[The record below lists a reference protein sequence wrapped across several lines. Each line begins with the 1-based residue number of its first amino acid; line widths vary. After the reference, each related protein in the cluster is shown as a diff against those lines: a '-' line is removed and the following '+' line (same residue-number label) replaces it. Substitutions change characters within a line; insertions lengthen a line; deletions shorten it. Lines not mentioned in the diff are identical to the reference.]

1 MSSLPPWLAQ
11 LLPILILLGAIALV
25 LARLPKVELGH
36 TDAFRRR
43 RFYNW
48 FPLGMTYAFLYM
60 GRYNVNVATSA
71 LGSRTTNADF
81 GTIFFWGTLVYGFAF
96 LLNGPLTDRL
106 GGRKTILMS
115 AAGSSVA
122 NVAMG
127 AVVYAVVTQDWQPPG
142 GLVAT
147 LSFLYAVNMYFQSFG
162 AVSIVKV
169 NASWF
174 HVRERGQL
182 GGVFGILISLG
193 VYFAYDWSRLVVQ
206 AAPVYWVF
214 FVPAAILAAFLVL
227 DFFVIR
233 DTPGQ
238 TGHPDF
244 DTADASSGD
253 TGAPLGVWPVFKR
266 MMSNPTIIVILCIEF
281 CSGFMRNAIMQWYP
295 KFAKATGIGEAFV
308 AANWGMLLCVAGIT
322 GGMFAGVISDRVFD
336 SRRGPVSAVL
346 YAGMSLGAV
355 ATLFLLDSVALGWTV
370 IFMSLCVIGVHGM
383 LSGTASMDFGGK
395 KNAGLAVGIIDGA
408 VYAGTALQSILL
420 GSILPAGDLAKTPG
434 NWGNWPLAML
444 PLSFLGLVLASRVW
458 NAKPQPKGASLPTA
472 APIPSPSDAAPASRT
487 GTGG

>member
-60 GRYNVNVATSA
+60 GRYNVNEATSA
-71 LGSRTTNADF
+71 MKGHTSNADF
-81 GTIFFWGTLVYGFAF
+81 GTIFFWGTLVYGVAF
-96 LLNGPLTDRL
+96 LINGPLTDRL
-106 GGRKTILMS
+106 GGRKTILIS

-127 AVVYAVVTQDWQPPG
+127 AVVYAVLTHQWAPPG

-147 LSFLYAVNMYFQSFG
+147 LSFLYAINMYFQSFG

-193 VYFAYDWSRLVVQ
+193 VYFAYDWSRLIINV
-206 AAPVYWVF
+206 APTYWAF
-214 FVPAAILAAFLVL
+214 FVPAAILAVFVVL
-227 DFFVIR
+227 DYFVIR
-233 DTPGQ
+233 DTPSD

-253 TGAPLGVWPVFKR
+253 TGPRLGVGAVLLR
-266 MMSNPTIIVILCIEF
+266 MLSNPTIIFILLIEF
-281 CSGFMRNAIMQWYP
+281 CSGFMRNAIMQWYR
-295 KFAKATGIGEAFV
+295 KYAIATGIGDTFV
-308 AANWGMLLCVAGIT
+308 AANWGMLLCVAGIM
-322 GGMFAGVISDRVFD
+322 GGMFAGLISDRVFG
-336 SRRGPVSAVL
+336 SRRGPVSFVL
-346 YAGMSLGAV
+346 YAGMSVGAV
-355 ATLFLLDSVALGWTV
+355 ASVFLLGTPMMGWTV

-395 KNAGLAVGIIDGA
+395 KNAGVAVGIIDGA
-408 VYAGTALQSILL
+408 VYAGTAFQSILL
-420 GSILPAGDLAKTPG
+420 GNLIPSGDMAKVAA
-434 NWGNWPLAML
+434 NWISWPVAML
-444 PLSFLGLVLASRVW
+444 PLSFAGMLLATRVW
-458 NAKPQPKGASLPTA
+458 NARPQPKSTPVPATLPV
-472 APIPSPSDAAPASRT
+472 PPAAPASRT
-487 GTGG
+487 GTEG